1 MRAKYNLHLPF
12 FFTAIVAATIVNKS
26 IERAGFGIKTWLDP
40 RTTSALA
47 EWKT

>member
-1 MRAKYNLHLPF
+1 MKTQTAKILIALAALMVTGIIARAQYPCTTLD
-12 FFTAIVAATIVNKS
+12 
-26 IERAGFGIKTWLDP
+26 DP